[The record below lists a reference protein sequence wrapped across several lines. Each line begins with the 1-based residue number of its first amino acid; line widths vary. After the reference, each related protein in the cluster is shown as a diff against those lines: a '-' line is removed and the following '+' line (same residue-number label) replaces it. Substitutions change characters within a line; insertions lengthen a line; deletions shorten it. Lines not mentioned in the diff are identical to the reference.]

1 MASKTQNKEPMNQM
15 NQGIGQMPMNNIPN
29 YQYFIHDYHS
39 MPNYPQMA
47 LYANRQQ
54 MNGYQYQMEPIRED
68 QPYPQSPSQK
78 IQNSQ
83 KISSSN
89 QPTTEKQKIKPYINL
104 LITTVENLFKEEK
117 ISLKYLN
124 EKTEHKTGHQNI
136 PAANSLGNTSNRK
149 ISDNSSLNNTNSVK
163 KTNNIKKQ
171 SNATMSYHSH
181 GNEQNHQ
188 KQNHK
193 NDCCE
198 NCENAFSSNKDKYKT
213 KIKGLKHQEKNLCK
227 SCFEAALKGNFCY
240 YCNSIYRD
248 GLVDN
253 AKWVEC
259 DYCGGWEHF
268 FCEIDKGKKY
278 AGGQELNNE
287 EHYMCPICVNKR
299 NNQKNIDNKI
309 QKKLL
314 NKKRRGDIFDD
325 QKNKKN
331 QRKDLRNLKS
341 EKSSELLEDIELFEK
356 LIK

>member
-1 MASKTQNKEPMNQM
+1 MESKTQNKEPMNQM
-15 NQGIGQMPMNNIPN
+15 SQGIGQMPMNNIPN

-149 ISDNSSLNNTNSVK
+149 ISDNSSLNNANSVK